1 MGRILV
7 IADRNGPC
15 VATSRGLALAE
26 ALGFSVEIV
35 AFTYASLKRLGIP
48 RDRQAEVKRSLLD
61 RRELVL
67 REQIERETPA
77 GLRVGLRVIWMKD
90 VAPWIIRRTGSRQ
103 YDYVLKTAHH
113 SASVSYTSTDW
124 QLLRESTAPVLI
136 VAGKRWH
143 RARPLLVALDL
154 ATRSK
159 AKRALNRAVLAH
171 ARTLADALGVSLSCI
186 SAVDVPDLLTDL
198 EVLDAGDFTRRVKS
212 DMQPHIAELGE
223 AFSMPASA
231 FRCRRGATADVI
243 SREVARLDAQLV
255 VMGTVGRL
263 GLRAKLLGNT
273 AESVLQSL
281 STDVLAIRP
290 PAET

>member
-1 MGRILV
+1 MGRMLV
-7 IADRNGPC
+7 IADRKGPC
-15 VATSRGLALAE
+15 VATSRGLALAD

-48 RDRQAEVKRSLLD
+48 RERQAEVKRSLLD
-61 RRELVL
+61 RRELDL

-124 QLLRESTAPVLI
+124 QLLRESAAPVLI

-159 AKRALNRAVLAH
+159 AKRALNRAVLGQ

-198 EVLDAGDFTRRVKS
+198 EVLDAGDFTRRVKA
-212 DMQPHIAELGE
+212 DMQPHIAELRE
-223 AFSMPASA
+223 AFSLPAGA

-243 SREVARLDAQLV
+243 SREVVRVDAQLV

-290 PAET
+290 PAGK